1 MRVEWERAVKQLLL
15 LASIILLLAT
25 LAAQQSGTSMSS
37 TASTTADQALEN
49 RFREYADALTKRDL
63 ATLDTIWAPEYTFIN
78 PQGELVTKAQRM
90 ANLKSGATEFKAIN
104 PQREKLQ
111 VQGDMAIDVGRVT
124 LQGTKYGGQESSGE
138 YRYMN
143 VWMKKRGQWQLL
155 ANQITLIRK

>member
-1 MRVEWERAVKQLLL
+1 MGADMKQLQRF
-15 LASIILLLAT
+15 ASLILLLAISA
-25 LAAQQSGTSMSS
+25 AAQQGGTSAST

-63 ATLDTIWAPEYTFIN
+63 ATLDKIWAPNYTFIN
-78 PQGELVTKAQRM
+78 PRGELVTKAQRM
-90 ANLKSGATEFKAIN
+90 SNVKSGATEFKAIN

-111 VQGDMAIDVGRVT
+111 VYGDMAIDVGRVT

-143 VWMKKRGQWQLL
+143 VWKKNQGEWQIL